1 MARFDLRVMA
11 MRANPGRRKRDVT
24 MRDIVPPSTF
34 ATNLYQRAYQP
45 IVRHWEAAIP
55 RIMASYTRT
64 LASMTTD
71 APADIQADI
80 DGTADSFLRLLLELL
95 PELSDFVLRTEAWQ
109 RGKWRG
115 AVLSATGV
123 DLATLLGPADVRETL
138 QAVIARNTALMR
150 DLSSQAQSRV
160 SDAVFRG
167 LTERQPA
174 DDVAREL
181 REAVGLS
188 RDRARRVA
196 SDQMQKLSSALADE
210 RQREAGIEQVE
221 WRSSRKK
228 HPRKH
233 HEARNGKLFYLNS
246 RKAVDGSETVEAGD
260 WVGQPPY
267 CGCRTLAH
275 ITFD

>member
-1 MARFDLRVMA
+1 VRYDLAALVR
-11 MRANPGRRKRDVT
+11 RERNPRRKSIT
-24 MRDIVPPSTF
+24 LRDIVPPSTF
-34 ATNLYQRAYQP
+34 STNLYQRAYQP
-45 IVRHWEAAIP
+45 IIRHWEAAIP
-55 RIMASYTRT
+55 RIMASYIRT

-71 APADIQADI
+71 SPADIQAGI
-80 DGTADSFLRLLLELL
+80 DGTADSFLRLLLELV
-95 PELSDFVLRTEAWQ
+95 PELSEWVLRTETWQ

-115 AVLSATGV
+115 AVLSTTGV

-138 QAVIARNTALMR
+138 QAVIARNTALMK
-150 DLSSQAQSRV
+150 DLSSQAQSRI

-174 DDVAREL
+174 DDVAKEL
-181 REAVGLS
+181 RDAVGLS
-188 RDRARRVA
+188 RDRARRIS
-196 SDQMQKLSSALADE
+196 SDQLQKLTSALADE

-260 WVGQPPY
+260 WAGQPPY
-267 CGCRTLAH
+267 CGCRTFAH
-275 ITFD
+275 ISFD